1 LNKENNKK
9 KTVQTGLS
17 FCMLKKEE
25 LLLNNND
32 FTLDIIA
39 GLNKQL
45 SKAKLKNDLK
55 GIDNTLSVK
64 VIAKLATA
72 LSKKQLG
79 ESLKQLNNLYV
90 QVGTKLKTDKD
101 TRNKLLNEIGQLQKN
116 LTELQLRVN
125 VEKGASQNVISS
137 VISTAKMAQ
146 RYADK
151 TSITLDI
158 EVRKEKAVNDILYI
172 GQKYSKLFSNISS
185 SQKYE
190 NLLNSAYSISD
201 KTQLQEVRTQISAFT
216 SELKANGLAAES
228 TGQKWKKLIDRAKEL
243 FSAASVI
250 RTIFVQAKQAVSTTI
265 VLDKVYTDLV
275 KVNDELNR
283 NDYADYLSKC
293 NKNAQ
298 ELATTQK
305 ALIEGATEFSKSGYN
320 LPTSDALTEKSTI
333 LSNVGDMS
341 ASDSA
346 KAIISGVQAYDVV
359 DGYTDVVDKA
369 QALID
374 KYNEIGNTASITVA
388 AHFF

>member
-1 LNKENNKK
+1 
-9 KTVQTGLS
+9 
-17 FCMLKKEE
+17 
-25 LLLNNND
+25 
-32 FTLDIIA
+32 
-39 GLNKQL
+39 
-45 SKAKLKNDLK
+45 
-55 GIDNTLSVK
+55 
-64 VIAKLATA
+64 
-72 LSKKQLG
+72 
-79 ESLKQLNNLYV
+79 
-90 QVGTKLKTDKD
+90 
-101 TRNKLLNEIGQLQKN
+101 
-116 LTELQLRVN
+116 
-125 VEKGASQNVISS
+125 
-137 VISTAKMAQ
+137 MAQ